1 MRNTGAADALIL
13 PWMKNVRMLSI
24 AAMMIG
30 GLGIVGV
37 VQTNAATGQAGLIL
51 YRSQASPTTEPNVVR
66 LWTTDGT
73 GRNAHEVISLKP
85 TDRRDPLIGA
95 YLVPGGVILATTN
108 AKDGNMTDIGFVKRG
123 ATRIQRLFAVRGLY
137 GFLPSPDGREI
148 AYSRSLPIAG
158 KPLFVIARRDGKV
171 IRTLSHMA
179 VAIFNWSGDGKRLF
193 SYCPTVRRRELC
205 SYSATTGA
213 STATNL
219 NLRNAASTPSVS
231 PFGTKV
237 AFYEKLGP
245 AGERIYTVKGAF
257 LRNLVGHSTAFAIW
271 SPDESKLL
279 LPGTGAPLVFSFK
292 TKRLTSFAHTG
303 PANLL
308 VLDWR

>member
-1 MRNTGAADALIL
+1 MAAPI
-13 PWMKNVRMLSI
+13 V
-24 AAMMIG
+24 G
-30 GLGIVGV
+30 GLGLVGV
-37 VQTNAATGQAGLIL
+37 VQTDAATQQAGLIL
-51 YRSQASPTTEPNVVR
+51 YRSPASPTAEPNVVH

-85 TDRRDPLIGA
+85 TDKRDPLIGA

-123 ATRIQRLFAVRGLY
+123 ATRIQRLFGVRGLY
-137 GFLPSPDGREI
+137 GFRPSPDGQEI
-148 AYSRSLPIAG
+148 AYSRSLPNAG
-158 KPLFVIARRDGKV
+158 KPLFVIARRDGRV
-171 IRTLSHMA
+171 IQTLSHMA
-179 VAIFNWSGDGKRLF
+179 VAIFNWSRDGQRLF

-213 STATNL
+213 STATSL
-219 NLRNAASTPSVS
+219 DLRNAASTPSVS
-231 PFGTKV
+231 PVGTKV

-257 LRNLVGHSTAFAIW
+257 VRNLVGHAAAFAVW
-271 SPDESKLL
+271 SPDETKLL
-279 LPGTGAPLVFSFK
+279 LPGTGDPLVFSFK
-292 TKRLTSFAHTG
+292 TKRLNSFAHNG

-308 VLDWR
+308 ALDWR